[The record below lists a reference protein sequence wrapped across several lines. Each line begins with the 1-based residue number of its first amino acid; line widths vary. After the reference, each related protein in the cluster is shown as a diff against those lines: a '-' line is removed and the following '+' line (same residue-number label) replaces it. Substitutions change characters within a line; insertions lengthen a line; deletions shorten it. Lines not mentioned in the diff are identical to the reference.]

1 MSCGGRLRPPRANQP
16 KDKENRT
23 VNINIDMI
31 FRLAWLAA
39 VAALVANLAW
49 HELGGRK

>member
-1 MSCGGRLRPPRANQP
+1 MRRSLAAAASKPTT

>member
-1 MSCGGRLRPPRANQP
+1 MTA
-16 KDKENRT
+16 
-23 VNINIDMI
+23 DMI
-31 FRLAWLAA
+31 FRIGWLAA